1 MLVRIVT
8 RPWSVVVR
16 RAQKKARFR
25 LVLRPPCLIVW
36 PCAPPR
42 YGAGPEEEA
51 VVKQGSALFKLKSG
65 RLGGILGLVCAGLML
80 TSLAAAQT
88 VTIDPDT
95 GDFID
100 PPAAEQPARGQV
112 APLAS
117 ALSSYHG
124 DLVAVPSPTPGG
136 GLMVDLRGRFQ
147 QVMKAT
153 IRPDGTPAVHC
164 DSAVGEGR

>member
-1 MLVRIVT
+1 MKQD
-8 RPWSVVVR
+8 
-16 RAQKKARFR
+16 RA
-25 LVLRPPCLIVW
+25 V
-36 PCAPPR
+36 
-42 YGAGPEEEA
+42 
-51 VVKQGSALFKLKSG
+51 FKLTSG
-65 RLGGILGLVCAGLML
+65 RLGGVVGLVCAGLML
-80 TSLAAAQT
+80 TSLAVAQT

-124 DLVAVPSPTPGG
+124 DLVVVPSPTPGG

-153 IRPDGTPAVHC
+153 IRPDGPPAVHC
-164 DSAVGEGR
+164 DPDAGEDN

>member
-1 MLVRIVT
+1 
-8 RPWSVVVR
+8 
-16 RAQKKARFR
+16 
-25 LVLRPPCLIVW
+25 
-36 PCAPPR
+36 
-42 YGAGPEEEA
+42 
-51 VVKQGSALFKLKSG
+51 LFKLKSG
-65 RLGGILGLVCAGLML
+65 QLGGILGLVCAGLML

-100 PPAAEQPARGQV
+100 PPAAEQPARGQA
-112 APLAS
+112 APIAS

-153 IRPDGTPAVHC
+153 MGPDGSPQVYCEPKDA
-164 DSAVGEGR
+164 AGEGR

>member
-1 MLVRIVT
+1 MN
-8 RPWSVVVR
+8 
-16 RAQKKARFR
+16 
-25 LVLRPPCLIVW
+25 
-36 PCAPPR
+36 
-42 YGAGPEEEA
+42 
-51 VVKQGSALFKLKSG
+51 QGRALFRLKSG
-65 RLGGILGLVCAGLML
+65 RLGGVVGLLCAGLLL
-80 TSLAAAQT
+80 TSLAVAQT

-100 PPAAEQPARGQV
+100 PPAAEQPAHGQA
-112 APLAS
+112 APAAS

-153 IRPDGTPAVHC
+153 IGPDGTPAVHC
-164 DSAVGEGR
+164 DSAAGERR